1 MAVRSETFDPTQ
13 LGMCVRWKNRVAP
26 LIAATGGARATLRQ
40 AGEAVL
46 GLGETEER
54 TRQGIAWLVATTAHL
69 VDEHSFLEDLSELF
83 RVNSI
88 VRAVV
93 GLSANPAAEGFKE
106 EFEEPITVIL
116 PPIKTHWDLRMEL
129 PRDAHVI
136 VMSGWNTVELVGPD
150 TGEAFVQ
157 VPNDHDVLRV
167 IRGNISSTR
176 DGATW
181 TGTNPLK
188 EPT

>member
-1 MAVRSETFDPTQ
+1 MPIVD
-13 LGMCVRWKNRVAP
+13 LGDEDWLGYITRQEQMLR
-26 LIAATGGARATLRQ
+26 LAANPEQWELTD
-40 AGEAVL
+40 GEQVIVL
-46 GLGETEER
+46 GN
-54 TRQGIAWLVATTAHL
+54 W
-69 VDEHSFLEDLSELF
+69 
-83 RVNSI
+83 
-88 VRAVV
+88 AV
-93 GLSANPAAEGFKE
+93 
-106 EFEEPITVIL
+106 I
-116 PPIKTHWDLRMEL
+116 
-129 PRDAHVI
+129 
-136 VMSGWNTVELVGPD
+136 ELVGPD

>member
-1 MAVRSETFDPTQ
+1 MAVRSDTFDPTQ
-13 LGMCVRWKNRVAP
+13 LDVCDRWKVRIAP
-26 LIAATGGARATLRQ
+26 LIESLGGVQPTLLQ
-40 AGEAVL
+40 AGAML
-46 GLGETEER
+46 LSMAETEER
-54 TRQGIAWLVATTAHL
+54 TKQGVAWLIATTAHL
-69 VDEHSFLEDLSELF
+69 LDERAFLADVKELHAA
-83 RVNSI
+83 SQI
-88 VRAVV
+88 VRDVV
-93 GLSANPAAEGFKE
+93 AIDSRASSTDLEAPLIFIPPPAT
-106 EFEEPITVIL
+106 PDRWL
-116 PPIKTHWDLRMEL
+116 QLEL
-129 PRDAHVI
+129 TDGEQVI
-136 VMSGWNTVELVGPD
+136 VLGNWAVIELVGPD